1 MIISNGEMDNIIK
14 IVKSLEESF
23 KLKDVSEAIEM
34 KQNNKNVVV
43 LACY

>member
-1 MIISNGEMDNIIK
+1 MDNIIK
-14 IVKSLEESF
+14 IDKSLEESF
-23 KLKDVSEAIEM
+23 KLIKDVSEAIEM

>member
-1 MIISNGEMDNIIK
+1 MDNIIK

-23 KLKDVSEAIEM
+23 KLKDVSETIEM